1 MTHEELQA
9 LTETYAVGAL
19 DGEEL
24 SEFSEHLLG
33 CWECRRAVIEFDEVT
48 ADGAKGLEP
57 LRPSSNVKLTL
68 LARASGT
75 APALPKTDDGEG
87 AEQAEEGTRRRKPAS
102 VALSLV
108 AAAAL
113 AVSFFSW
120 QTAEHRGQLLEAQ
133 RGDQD
138 LLALV
143 ETAGVRSHS
152 LAGTG
157 ASPSAAGRVFWS
169 DTTIGLSMHGLSPI
183 PKDSIYQL
191 WSIVGDDKQSVGLFA
206 VSDEGALRSTVAL
219 VTPVSNTVKAFALSV
234 EPAGGSPAPT
244 GSICALSSGED

>member
-24 SEFSEHLLG
+24 AQFSEHLLG

-57 LRPSSNVKLTL
+57 VRPSSNVKLKL

-75 APALPKTDDGEG
+75 VPALAKTNEDEDED
-87 AEQAEEGTRRRKPAS
+87 QHEEEPPRRSSAS
-102 VALSLV
+102 VALSMV

-113 AVSFFSW
+113 LVSFFSW
-120 QTAEHRGQLLEAQ
+120 QTAEHRGELLEAQ
-133 RGDQD
+133 RGDQE

-143 ETAGVRSHS
+143 EATGARSHS

-157 ASPSAAGRVFWS
+157 PSPSAAGRVFWS
-169 DTTIGLSMHGLSPI
+169 DTKIGVTVQGLTQLPEGSV
-183 PKDSIYQL
+183 YQL
-191 WSIVGDDKQSVGLFA
+191 WSLVGEEKRSLGLFPVDA
-206 VSDEGALRSTVAL
+206 KGALRSTTAL
-219 VTPVSNTVKAFALSV
+219 NAPVSKAVKAFALTA
-234 EPAGGSPAPT
+234 EPAGGSPKPAGPVH
-244 GSICALSSGED
+244 ALSGEL